1 MACDRA
7 QCVIHTVAEGG
18 ELGHVHVELLQRAR
32 IVRLVHLVRARL
44 GVRARVRP
52 QPWFPYAY
60 PLSPLNLRYTS
71 RIPPLCLH

>member
-7 QCVIHTVAEGG
+7 QCVIHAVAEGG

-44 GVRARVRP
+44 GVRVRVP
-52 QPWFPYAY
+52 VDLTLTVSKFICCSDTVHPVAPWW
-60 PLSPLNLRYTS
+60 
-71 RIPPLCLH
+71 